1 MILAAGFG
9 EQDLRDVIDVAVRIV
24 EAAGAVVIFVGAAI
38 AFGRFV
44 FVAFRR
50 EGMAPFA
57 PVRLDLGRFLAL
69 GLEFQLAAD
78 ILRTAVAP
86 SFTELGQ
93 LAAIAAIR
101 TALNFFLGREIKEQ
115 RDLVKLDQAAAK
127 RRLDGKDAGRREEA
141 ENGNHPRF
149 SDMESVLEPEAGMN
163 GPR

>member
-1 MILAAGFG
+1 MIFATGFG
-9 EQDLRDVIDVAVRIV
+9 EQDLRNVIDVAVRLV

-38 AFGRFV
+38 AFYRFV
-44 FVAFRR
+44 LVTFRR

-86 SFTELGQ
+86 SFTELAQ

-115 RDLVKLDQAAAK
+115 RELVQADQSAV
-127 RRLDGKDAGRREEA
+127 RGQMNGQDAGRRGEVD
-141 ENGNHPRF
+141 NHRPF
-149 SDMESVLEPEAGMN
+149 SDAASVPGSTRQMSA
-163 GPR
+163 PR

>member
-1 MILAAGFG
+1 MMVGAGFG
-9 EQDLRDVIDVAVRIV
+9 EQDLRDVVDVAVRAV
-24 EAAGAVVIFVGAAI
+24 EAAGAIVIFVGAAV

-44 FVAFRR
+44 MVSFRR

-78 ILRTAVAP
+78 ILRTAITP
-86 SFTELGQ
+86 SFTQLAQ

-115 RDLVKLDQAAAK
+115 RQLVEANQAAPAQ
-127 RRLDGKDAGRREEA
+127 GV
-141 ENGNHPRF
+141 NGQGARP
-149 SDMESVLEPEAGMN
+149 AGMS
-163 GPR
+163 RSK

>member
-1 MILAAGFG
+1 MVIAAGFG
-9 EQDLRDVIDVAVRIV
+9 EQDLRDVIDIAVRIV
-24 EAAGAVVIFVGAAI
+24 EAAGAVVIFVGAVI

-44 FVAFRR
+44 LVSFRR

-86 SFTELGQ
+86 SFTELAQ

-115 RDLVKLDQAAAK
+115 RELVAADQAAA
-127 RRLDGKDAGRREEA
+127 RQRMDGQVARAGQRSGDEISGDGLTSKEEPASARA
-141 ENGNHPRF
+141 ESG
-149 SDMESVLEPEAGMN
+149 
-163 GPR
+163 